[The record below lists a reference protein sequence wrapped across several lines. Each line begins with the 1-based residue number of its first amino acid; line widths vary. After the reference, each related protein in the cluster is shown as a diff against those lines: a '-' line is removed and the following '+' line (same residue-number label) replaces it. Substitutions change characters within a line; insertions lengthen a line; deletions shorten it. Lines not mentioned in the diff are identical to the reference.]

1 MIAPMI
7 GSGIWRKIRAHPR
20 LNKHL
25 FGSSARDLK
34 RIVTYLKNLI
44 LRCLETRHR
53 ILPLERL
60 PAMNYDSRARHKIA
74 LRYSFPPSLQGK
86 RMIK

>member
-7 GSGIWRKIRAHPR
+7 GSGIWRKIRTHPR
-20 LNKHL
+20 MDKHL

-34 RIVTYLKNLI
+34 RIFKYLKYLS
-44 LRCLETRHR
+44 LRCPETRHR
-53 ILPLERL
+53 IPPLERL
-60 PAMNYDSRARHKIA
+60 PAMNYEFRALHENA